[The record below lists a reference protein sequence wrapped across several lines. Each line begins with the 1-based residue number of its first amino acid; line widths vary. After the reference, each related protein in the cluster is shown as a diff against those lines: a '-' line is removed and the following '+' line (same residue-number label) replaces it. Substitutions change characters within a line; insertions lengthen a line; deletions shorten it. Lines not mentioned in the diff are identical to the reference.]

1 MGKTFLGV
9 VLPVLGLALS
19 SACSRPGAG
28 IHGTAADLVAVAPPA
43 AGAADPAGAVAPAG
57 AQGGEGRGAAAQ
69 ALAEVLADNGAFVTG
84 HPRGYF
90 EPFEKDQHPR
100 ITFVACAD
108 SRFHAQA
115 IESSPDGDVFAI
127 RNIGNQVDGSEGSV
141 AYGVRHLHTP
151 LLLVIGHVGCGAVKA
166 ALGDYGHEPPAIR
179 RELDGL
185 HLSLRDVSREAPFEE
200 RWRAGVVENV
210 HRQVANAMG
219 EYGDL
224 VGTGELAVVGAVYD
238 FRDEMGGGRGRLHVI
253 DVNGERDLTAPGPAA
268 LLEEARRL
276 AGP

>member
-1 MGKTFLGV
+1 M
-9 VLPVLGLALS
+9 PVLGLALL

-28 IHGTAADLVAVAPPA
+28 GRGTAADLVAVAPAEVSAAAPA
-43 AGAADPAGAVAPAG
+43 A
-57 AQGGEGRGAAAQ
+57 AQGGEGRKAAAQ
-69 ALAEVLADNGAFVTG
+69 ALAEILADNGAFVAQ

-166 ALGDYGHEPPAIR
+166 ALGDYGSEPPAIR

-185 HLSLRDVSREAPFEE
+185 HLSLRDVGREGASFEE

-210 HRQVANAMG
+210 HRQVTNAMG

-224 VGTGELAVVGAVYD
+224 VGAGELVVAGAVYD
-238 FRDEMGGGRGRLHVI
+238 FRDEMGGGRGRLHII
-253 DVNGERDLTAPGPAA
+253 DVNGERDLAAPGPAA